1 MQHDKSDISFS
12 LIKMTFNLRGLI
24 NQEFNLLTKFKK
36 KKKKSEI
43 LKQLTFS
50 DSFQSRD

>member
-1 MQHDKSDISFS
+1 MQHDISDISFS
-12 LIKMTFNLRGLI
+12 LIKMTFKLRGLI
-24 NQEFNLLTKFKK
+24 NQEFNFIDKFKK
-36 KKKKSEI
+36 KKNSEI

>member
-1 MQHDKSDISFS
+1 MQHDISDISFS

-24 NQEFNLLTKFKK
+24 NQEFNFIDKI